1 RGSPIPTINLFT
13 PGRIDGFEMRN
24 RILMAPMTRNRAP
37 GSIPSELAVV
47 YYTQRASAGLI
58 ITEGTAPSPA
68 GLGYART
75 PTIHTPEHIAAW
87 KQITDSVHAHGSKM
101 FLQLMHVGR
110 IGHSANRLTKDPLV
124 APSAI
129 RAAGQIMTE
138 TEGLQDFET

>member
-1 RGSPIPTINLFT
+1 MPTINLFT

-75 PTIHTPEHIAAW
+75 PTILPPNTSPPGSRSLIRSTHTAARC
-87 KQITDSVHAHGSKM
+87 SCS
-101 FLQLMHVGR
+101 
-110 IGHSANRLTKDPLV
+110 
-124 APSAI
+124 
-129 RAAGQIMTE
+129 
-138 TEGLQDFET
+138 